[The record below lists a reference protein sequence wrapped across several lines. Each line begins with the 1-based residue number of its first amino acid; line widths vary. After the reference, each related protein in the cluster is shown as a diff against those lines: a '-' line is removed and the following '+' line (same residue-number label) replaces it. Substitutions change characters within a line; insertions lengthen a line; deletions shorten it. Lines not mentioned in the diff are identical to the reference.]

1 MNHKRNPLLDP
12 NGHATI
18 PPDLRPFL
26 EENDGEEEE
35 AERAKNPAVN
45 AAFVQI
51 QDAIGEDV
59 QEINPDVGVGN
70 KSAYV
75 GPALVPGGAKG
86 RAFTAK
92 VKIIESA
99 AAEAEEEAAAE
110 KVPAVAVAKGAT
122 ENGGRGRSIAVAI
135 AALGIVVAVGGWIV
149 AKGPREVARPAAS
162 GAAIVA
168 PAVPAV
174 GASSAVVP
182 SAAATAGVDAGASLA
197 PSAPTGVAP
206 APYKGKGVF
215 VKGED
220 PYDAAAPLPVKTV
233 EVVVPP
239 PPSAVPTVTPIV
251 IPSVTPTARTPTD
264 STAPKGLPYRKKDQ

>member
-1 MNHKRNPLLDP
+1 
-12 NGHATI
+12 
-18 PPDLRPFL
+18 
-26 EENDGEEEE
+26 
-35 AERAKNPAVN
+35 VN

-59 QEINPDVGVGN
+59 QEINPAVGVGN

-92 VKIIESA
+92 VKIIESV
-99 AAEAEEEAAAE
+99 AEGEEEAAPPSAHLRLGGRTARLMAQAAAAE
-110 KVPAVAVAKGAT
+110 KVPAVAVAKEAT
-122 ENGGRGRSIAVAI
+122 ENGARGRAIAVAI

-168 PAVPAV
+168 PA
-174 GASSAVVP
+174 ASSAVVP
-182 SAAATAGVDAGASLA
+182 SAAATASATAGVDAGASVA

-206 APYKGKGVF
+206 APYKGKGGV

-233 EVVVPP
+233 EAVVPP
-239 PPSAVPTVTPIV
+239 PPPTPAPSTTVSPVVT
-251 IPSVTPTARTPTD
+251 VTPTAPPKPPAPTSPFD
-264 STAPKGLPYRKKDQ
+264 KPNYD